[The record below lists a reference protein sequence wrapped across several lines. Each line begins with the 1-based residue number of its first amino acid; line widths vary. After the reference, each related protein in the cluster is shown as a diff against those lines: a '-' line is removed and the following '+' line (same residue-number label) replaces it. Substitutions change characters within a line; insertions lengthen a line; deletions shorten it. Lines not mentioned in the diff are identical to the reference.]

1 MCPKSSIDEQL
12 NYTALRF
19 QQTRLKTI
27 ERKTLDDP
35 NLVSNNKTDLSPSHQ
50 YANFLPSI

>member
-50 YANFLPSI
+50 YANFLPSL